1 MAINLYRSRQY
12 LQDFDFRSLFVEEL
26 GWSNPPN
33 KPVSFEIEGKT
44 FDRTGV
50 AELAGVMIL
59 EIKASSGE
67 IPEARLR
74 IAIHKEICK
83 LYLENLLIFVDDRR
97 TQSLW
102 YWVKRDGNKQYRR
115 DHLYVRGQ
123 SGDLF
128 LSKLGALVVD
138 LKDWDTG
145 NVSIISAARRL
156 KDSFDIDRVTK
167 KFFTEF
173 QSLHGDFLE
182 QILGIGNE
190 SDRRWYASVLLNR
203 LMFTYFLQRKY
214 FLDNGDELYLQ
225 NKLKAIK
232 QEGSD
237 CFYREFLQPLFFEGF
252 GKPEVDRDD
261 ALKKRIGKIRYLNGG
276 LFLSHTLEAK
286 YTDIQISDRAFEQVL
301 DLFSRYSWNLDD
313 TPAGKDDE
321 INPDVLGYIFEK
333 YINQKEFGA
342 YYTRPEITEY
352 LCDRTINK
360 LILEKVAIQDADNL
374 NELLLRLDANLCDRL
389 LNKILPE
396 LTLLDPACGSGAFLV
411 AAMKTLIGIYATV
424 VSQAK
429 LFTDHPKIAQWLA
442 DADEHPSLDYYI
454 KKRII
459 TDNLYGVDIMQE
471 ATEIAKL
478 RLFLALVASAKKV
491 DELEPLP
498 NIDFNIMAGNSLI
511 GLIRVDAKGFDRL
524 TPAPLSRSGKGA
536 GGEGFSHDPTQGDL
550 LGRTVLQGNLLQGL
564 DASEYEQILE
574 DKNKSIALYKKHAFQ
589 SDAQRSP
596 DVRSQEQS
604 ILELRNHIDKLNR
617 DSQAK
622 LNELL
627 LKEFSD
633 NLSIKY
639 EEVLLT
645 GKSKKRVLNIADI
658 EALEPFHWGYHFD
671 AVFARG
677 GFDAIITNPPWEI
690 FKPQAKEFFAL
701 YSDLVTKNKMDIKA
715 FEKEQKK
722 LLESPEIAAAW
733 CEYQSKFPYVSAYY
747 RSAEDYKNQIS
758 VVNGKKAGTDINLY
772 KLFVERCYNL
782 MRKGG
787 ECGIVIPSGIYTD
800 LGTKQLREM
809 LFSETEITGL
819 FCFEN
824 RKEIFEGVDS
834 RFKFVILSFE
844 KGSQTKS
851 FATRFMRH
859 DVAELAN
866 FPSPDDIR
874 LDVPLI
880 RKLSPDSLSIM
891 EFKGAIDVQ
900 IAKKMLQFPLLGQWI
915 KGEPLQFSREFM
927 STDDHPKF
935 NGIRDGLIVYEGKMF
950 EQFNS
955 NLDKPQWWM
964 SLHELQKTHFY
975 ERADW
980 KHYRFAIRRIA
991 RNTDIRTLI
1000 TTILPRNTVVVHSV
1014 FVNVKNIRPIDNS
1027 LYLVSLMNSFVLDF
1041 ALRSKVSA
1049 NVSQFFIHQLP
1060 VPRLQQSDKWFTQI
1074 VERAARLICTT
1085 PEFDD
1090 LAQEIG
1096 LKPLSPAQKYPD
1108 DEKSKYGAID
1118 EIHRAKLRAELDG
1131 IIAHIY
1137 GLTEI
1142 EFAHILSTFPIVA
1155 NPVKL
1160 NALNAYRDVRTG
1172 LIK

>member
-1 MAINLYRSRQY
+1 
-12 LQDFDFRSLFVEEL
+12 
-26 GWSNPPN
+26 
-33 KPVSFEIEGKT
+33 
-44 FDRTGV
+44 
-50 AELAGVMIL
+50 
-59 EIKASSGE
+59 
-67 IPEARLR
+67 
-74 IAIHKEICK
+74 
-83 LYLENLLIFVDDRR
+83 
-97 TQSLW
+97 
-102 YWVKRDGNKQYRR
+102 
-115 DHLYVRGQ
+115 
-123 SGDLF
+123 
-128 LSKLGALVVD
+128 
-138 LKDWDTG
+138 
-145 NVSIISAARRL
+145 
-156 KDSFDIDRVTK
+156 
-167 KFFTEF
+167 
-173 QSLHGDFLE
+173 
-182 QILGIGNE
+182 
-190 SDRRWYASVLLNR
+190 
-203 LMFTYFLQRKY
+203 
-214 FLDNGDELYLQ
+214 
-225 NKLKAIK
+225 
-232 QEGSD
+232 
-237 CFYREFLQPLFFEGF
+237 
-252 GKPEVDRDD
+252 
-261 ALKKRIGKIRYLNGG
+261 
-276 LFLSHTLEAK
+276 
-286 YTDIQISDRAFEQVL
+286 
-301 DLFSRYSWNLDD
+301 
-313 TPAGKDDE
+313 
-321 INPDVLGYIFEK
+321 
-333 YINQKEFGA
+333 
-342 YYTRPEITEY
+342 
-352 LCDRTINK
+352 
-360 LILEKVAIQDADNL
+360 
-374 NELLLRLDANLCDRL
+374 
-389 LNKILPE
+389 
-396 LTLLDPACGSGAFLV
+396 
-411 AAMKTLIGIYATV
+411 
-424 VSQAK
+424 
-429 LFTDHPKIAQWLA
+429 
-442 DADEHPSLDYYI
+442 
-454 KKRII
+454 
-459 TDNLYGVDIMQE
+459 
-471 ATEIAKL
+471 
-478 RLFLALVASAKKV
+478 
-491 DELEPLP
+491 
-498 NIDFNIMAGNSLI
+498 
-511 GLIRVDAKGFDRL
+511 
-524 TPAPLSRSGKGA
+524 
-536 GGEGFSHDPTQGDL
+536 
-550 LGRTVLQGNLLQGL
+550 
-564 DASEYEQILE
+564 
-574 DKNKSIALYKKHAFQ
+574 
-589 SDAQRSP
+589 
-596 DVRSQEQS
+596 
-604 ILELRNHIDKLNR
+604 
-617 DSQAK
+617 
-622 LNELL
+622 
-627 LKEFSD
+627 
-633 NLSIKY
+633 
-639 EEVLLT
+639 
-645 GKSKKRVLNIADI
+645 VLNIADI

-677 GFDAIITNPPWEI
+677 GFDAIIANPPWEI

-955 NLDKPQWWM
+955 TLDKPQWWM

-1014 FVNVKNIRPIDNS
+1014 FVNVKNILPIDNS